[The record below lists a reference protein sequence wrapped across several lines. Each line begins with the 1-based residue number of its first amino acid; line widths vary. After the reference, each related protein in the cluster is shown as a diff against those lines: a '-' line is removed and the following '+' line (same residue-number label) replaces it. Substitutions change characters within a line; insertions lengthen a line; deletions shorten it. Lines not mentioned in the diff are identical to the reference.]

1 MKNKKIKK
9 ILIVITSI
17 CLLWLVIFLIPA
29 PKSTKHNEWLEY
41 RNQLNRPLISAH
53 RGGAELNPENT
64 KMAFDYIIDNDLAD
78 IIEFDVRLTKDN
90 KLVIIHDETINDTAL
105 DENSEDIFVNDSTYE
120 ELLNYN
126 FGKNFETRDGEKPYA
141 DLNIAE
147 AKELGLTI
155 MLLEEFL
162 EKYQNE
168 KIKILIEIK
177 DEDDLAKNAADMIIE
192 LLDGKYNSWKDNAM
206 IISFTDSVI
215 NYIIK
220 EYKDQLVGALGYK
233 IIPEIAFNKLGLEAL
248 FKANYP
254 CIQTKMRHKYGPI
267 TINCATKSFVKQAHQ
282 RNQTV
287 AYWTVDDK
295 EDMELLI
302 EIGADIITTDAP
314 DLLSELLGV

>member
-1 MKNKKIKK
+1 M
-9 ILIVITSI
+9 
-17 CLLWLVIFLIPA
+17 
-29 PKSTKHNEWLEY
+29 
-41 RNQLNRPLISAH
+41 
-53 RGGAELNPENT
+53 
-64 KMAFDYIIDNDLAD
+64 
-78 IIEFDVRLTKDN
+78 
-90 KLVIIHDETINDTAL
+90 
-105 DENSEDIFVNDSTYE
+105 
-120 ELLNYN
+120 
-126 FGKNFETRDGEKPYA
+126 
-141 DLNIAE
+141 NIAE

-162 EKYQNE
+162 EEYQNE